1 MERKEKK
8 IFFCFSSN
16 THTHTHT
23 HTFIPSEIHT
33 TSSSGSMLPL
43 KSVSRMAKTLEAA
56 SYVVSY
62 EADMPPVKQTSINIA
77 QSSSRLE
84 RGREKRK
91 EERRGRKKKK
101 RKEERREEEERGRKR
116 EEGRE
121 RKEEG
126 RGRKKESQTMIQR
139 EHNHF
144 KKRKVTETKKNKIF
158 WSKSFDHGRG
168 ERQRKRNKKNRKRK
182 KNKK

>member
-1 MERKEKK
+1 MERKKKKK
-8 IFFCFSSN
+8 IFCFSSN
-16 THTHTHT
+16 THT

-77 QSSSRLE
+77 QSSSRLK
-84 RGREKRK
+84 RGRE
-91 EERRGRKKKK
+91 EEEGREK

-116 EEGRE
+116 EEE
-121 RKEEG
+121 R
-126 RGRKKESQTMIQR
+126 
-139 EHNHF
+139 
-144 KKRKVTETKKNKIF
+144 
-158 WSKSFDHGRG
+158 
-168 ERQRKRNKKNRKRK
+168 RKRAKQ
-182 KNKK
+182 